1 MEDRRGTKVKFL
13 LSFSD
18 LCFLPSVLEHQLSV
32 IITRAKKMKE
42 KANLIRWLFVVII
55 MLVILCPIVKGEITP
70 EAVIQYDGGTGE
82 PNDPYLISTA
92 EQLKAI
98 GDPNINDKCFKL
110 IADIDLD
117 PNLPG
122 NEIVAD
128 TSFIGT
134 FGGTLDGNK
143 HSISNMVVED
153 DPNTSGGRAGGS
165 DNFGLIGFLKL
176 HAVVQDIQLQ
186 NITIHG
192 KGPVGAL
199 VAANDGEI
207 LRCSVSGSITG
218 KNFVGGLVGDNWGD
232 IVSCS
237 AFCDVQSV
245 QEGLVGLAGG
255 LVGYNGA
262 FGYITNCYAIGTVT
276 GLESVGGLV
285 GYNDNYISNCYAE
298 CTVIGSELVGGLVG
312 ENSGYFY
319 FGYVSNCYA
328 RSTITGEKYVGG
340 LIGNNDNPG
349 TVYQCYAACEII
361 ADPNDSIG
369 GLIGKSSG
377 RTMNSFWDVQVSGL
391 KISAGGVGLTTAKLQ
406 DASTYISAGWDM
418 AGETSDGLADIWTI
432 AEPNSYPQLTRFT
445 DQYPVIQLPGSGTKD
460 DPYKIATAEDLAA
473 INYYDINAHYAF
485 VADIDLSGIIWS
497 TAPVLVFNG
506 TFDGRGHTISNL
518 IIEGDSYLGLFGNIM
533 TDAVVTNLIIQDAC
547 IIGNKLVGALA
558 GKSRSH
564 ITDCHVTGNIT
575 GVSYVGGLAGL
586 IEIRNYRSSSLEF
599 YSNCS
604 ADVVLSGNDHVH
616 NIANT
621 TVHD

>member
-1 MEDRRGTKVKFL
+1 
-13 LSFSD
+13 
-18 LCFLPSVLEHQLSV
+18 
-32 IITRAKKMKE
+32 MKE
-42 KANLIRWLFVVII
+42 KANHFKWLFIVTVLQI
-55 MLVILCPIVKGEITP
+55 MLCPITKGEIIP
-70 EAVIQYDGGTGE
+70 EEAEIKYDGGTGE

-134 FGGTLDGNK
+134 FGGTLDGND

-165 DNFGLIGFLKL
+165 DNFGLIGYLKL
-176 HAVVQDIQLQ
+176 RAVVQDLQLE
-186 NITIHG
+186 NITIRG

-262 FGYITNCYAIGTVT
+262 LGYITNCYAIGTVT
-276 GLESVGGLV
+276 GDENVGGLV
-285 GYNDNYISNCYAE
+285 GSNDNYISNCYAE
-298 CTVIGSELVGGLVG
+298 CTVTGSELVGGLVG
-312 ENSGYFY
+312 KNWGYYY

-328 RSTITGEKYVGG
+328 RGTVTGEESVGG
-340 LIGNNDNPG
+340 LIGNNKHSNS
-349 TVYQCYAACEII
+349 TAYQCYAACEII
-361 ADPNDSIG
+361 AEPNDSIG

-377 RTMNSFWDVQVSGL
+377 RTMNSFWDVQVSGQ
-391 KISAGGVGLTTAKLQ
+391 KISAGGVGLPTAKLQ

-418 AGETSDGLADIWTI
+418 AGEKSDGLVDTWTI
-432 AEPNSYPQLTRFT
+432 TEPNSYPQLTRFT
-445 DQYPVIQLPGSGTKD
+445 DQYPVIQLPGSGTEV
-460 DPYKIATAEDLAA
+460 DPYEIATAEDLAA
-473 INYYDINAHYAF
+473 INYYDISAHYAL

-497 TAPVLVFNG
+497 TAPILVFNG

-518 IIEGDSYLGLFGNIM
+518 TIKGDSYLGLFGNIM

-547 IIGNKLVGALA
+547 IIGNILVGALA
-558 GKSRSH
+558 GKSSSH
-564 ITDCHVTGNIT
+564 ITDCHATGSVT
-575 GVSYVGGLAGL
+575 GVSYVGGLVGL
-586 IEIRNYRSSSLEF
+586 IDLYGNHLEF

-604 ADVVLSGNDHVH
+604 ADVVLSGNDHVQD
-616 NIANT
+616 IANT